1 VTTAKISNS
10 AEISASSLSNPK
22 ILFPN
27 LFLTIDGDKYGVIS
41 REKGNCKCQSI
52 FLDVLLKEECSNR
65 LICNDKTSGS
75 LLIDICFNE
84 SLFS

>member
-10 AEISASSLSNPK
+10 EEISGLSLSNPK
-22 ILFPN
+22 TLFPN
-27 LFLTIDGDKYGVIS
+27 LFLTIEGDKYGVMS
-41 REKGNCKCQSI
+41 KEKGNCKYQSI
-52 FLDVLLKEECSNR
+52 FLDDLLREECSNR
-65 LICNDKTSGS
+65 LICNDKTNGS